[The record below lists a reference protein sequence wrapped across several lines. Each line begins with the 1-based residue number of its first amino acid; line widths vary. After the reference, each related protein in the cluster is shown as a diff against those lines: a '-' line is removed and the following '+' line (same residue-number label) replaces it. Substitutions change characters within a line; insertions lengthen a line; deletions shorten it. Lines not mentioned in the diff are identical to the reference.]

1 VSPRKYQ
8 QTRRAEQTAETRSR
22 VIDVVIDQLRK
33 GPGRPLTLE
42 QVARDTGVARSTIYL
57 IFGSRD
63 GLIAAVAKEITK
75 RSGVIGIVEAT
86 RDPDPRQSLRRG
98 IKAGVAMYAADREV
112 FRALG
117 ALAKLDPGTLGAAD
131 PLRDRVRI
139 VGMQELAR
147 RLAAAGELRDD
158 VSEAEAVDL
167 LWVLTGFDAFD
178 LLFTG
183 RGLPPDDVTGRLVAM
198 AERAVCRP

>member
-1 VSPRKYQ
+1 MSPRKYE
-8 QTRRAEQTAETRSR
+8 QTRRAEQTAETRRR
-22 VIDVVIDQLRK
+22 VIDVVVDQLRK
-33 GPGRPLTLE
+33 GPGRPLSLD

-63 GLIAAVAKEITK
+63 GLIEAVAKDVTK
-75 RSGVIGIVEAT
+75 RSGVLGIVEAT
-86 RDPDPRQSLRRG
+86 QDPDPRQTLRRG
-98 IKAGVAMYAADREV
+98 IRAGVAMYAADREV

-117 ALAKLDPGTLGAAD
+117 ALARLDPAALGGAD
-131 PLRDRVRI
+131 PMRDRVRI
-139 VGMQELAR
+139 AGMQELAH
-147 RLAAAGELRDD
+147 RLAERGELRDD

-167 LWVLTGFDAFD
+167 LWVLTGFEAFD

-183 RGLPPDDVTGRLVAM
+183 RGLAPDEVTDRLVAM